1 MAANV
6 NRWMKYA
13 KARLDAALGQGNE
26 ELDRLEAERE
36 AELADKPWLRS
47 TGDAPSFDE
56 ARARIEWEADRQRQL
71 SEERLASADT
81 SPDGRGSGAA
91 GGTEAAPRPDQVEDE
106 AEAAARESARIELDQ
121 RQRQSAARLDEI
133 RQELGIDPSDGDE
146 ADREHEDDSNR

>member
-71 SEERLASADT
+71 SEERLASDDA
-81 SPDGRGSGAA
+81 SPDGRGSDAA
-91 GGTEAAPRPDQVEDE
+91 GGTEAAPRPDRVQDD

-133 RQELGIDPSDGDE
+133 RQELGIDPSGGDD
-146 ADREHEDDSNR
+146 ADP